1 MGFLGVQCVSERT
14 SDYWGWETRQSGISL
29 EIFTFKEVEVENKGR
44 GVAYLITFKYLELI
58 VLILNVKQ
66 LAARVIL
73 PEKRKA
79 FGGGEG
85 SQGKF
90 HWLLTAW
97 IVLFYFHG

>member
-1 MGFLGVQCVSERT
+1 MAFNVSVRERRIIGVGKHGKVVSAWT
-14 SDYWGWETRQSGISL
+14 S
-29 EIFTFKEVEVENKGR
+29 KEVEVENKGR